1 MSVKEL
7 TQCDQSYNEPSGR
20 DQNERAHSVVV
31 GRREAEQ
38 EDLEKKFN
46 EKEPFHLLGSKSHS
60 LLLTAVVD
68 PIKSN
73 QKENLI
79 GINIFAIIHAKAGLF
94 LLHNFRLF

>member
-1 MSVKEL
+1 MFRYG
-7 TQCDQSYNEPSGR
+7 CDRSYNELSGR
-20 DQNERAHSVVV
+20 GQHERAQSVVV

-46 EKEPFHLLGSKSHS
+46 EKEPLHLLGSKFHS
-60 LLLTAVVD
+60 LLLTVVVD
-68 PIKSN
+68 PMKSN

-79 GINIFAIIHAKAGLF
+79 GINIFAIIHAAARLF